1 VEVEVQMAAAEVA
14 MGGRERE
21 SRSVG
26 DGEPEALHW
35 WRRRRRRRAL
45 RALVAAESND
55 R

>member
-1 VEVEVQMAAAEVA
+1 MEVEVQMAAAEVA

-35 WRRRRRRRAL
+35 WWRRRRAL

>member
-1 VEVEVQMAAAEVA
+1 MAAAEVA

-35 WRRRRRRRAL
+35 WWRRRRAL

>member
-35 WRRRRRRRAL
+35 WWRRRRAL

>member
-1 VEVEVQMAAAEVA
+1 MQMAAAEVA

-35 WRRRRRRRAL
+35 WRRRRRAL